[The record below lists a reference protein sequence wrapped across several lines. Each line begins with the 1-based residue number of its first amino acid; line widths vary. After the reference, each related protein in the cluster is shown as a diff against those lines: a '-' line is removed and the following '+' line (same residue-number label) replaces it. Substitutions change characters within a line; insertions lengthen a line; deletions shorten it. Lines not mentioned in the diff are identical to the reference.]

1 MLKKY
6 NDFIFESLLLESALI
21 YSDKFKNLIKDIDSP
36 VAKALQEIESK
47 DLKVTNN
54 FIDIADDK
62 EQISFIPDRRAQQIL
77 NPENP
82 EKFVI
87 YTGDGGFLRHSEGNK
102 EIFAQLAYE
111 PVGDNCYHPEV
122 GEKGEVLS
130 KVTSESSGKTYL
142 KVQYPDGIS
151 VVNQTNTKYED
162 VSKLPFTQGRQSIR
176 IGRGIKGLLTSGN
189 LKFTDAEVEK
199 FVNLYKAAFEKMND
213 IFRYFELAKGNDIA
227 FWYNNGNYELGRSKG
242 TLSTSCMC
250 SVSSSFFKIYTEN
263 PDVCQLLILKTED
276 GKKIKGRAIVW
287 NLTTPDGI
295 TYMDRQYT
303 HNDSD
308 VELFRQYAKSKG
320 WYYKPN
326 NNHMSSTS
334 MVAPDGSE
342 MRTSELRV
350 KLESG
355 DYGKYPYLDT
365 LKWYTPD
372 SGVLSTNSGEY
383 QLEDTGGSWIGNDE
397 GCEFCGGDGRVD
409 CPDCDGDGD
418 FRCSECDGDGDI
430 ECGECDGKGKTEC
443 SSCDGEG
450 EEECSSCDGTGKDGD
465 DDCSDCDG
473 KGKIECSSCDGDG
486 LKECDECSGNG
497 TIGCDNCDGDGRTE
511 CSNCDG
517 NGRLDC
523 PEC

>member
-54 FIDIADDK
+54 FIDISDDK
-62 EQISFIPDRRAQQIL
+62 EQISFTPDRRAQQIL
-77 NPENP
+77 NPENV

-102 EIFAQLAYE
+102 EIFTQLGYE
-111 PVGDNCYHPEV
+111 PVGDKCYHPEV

-130 KVTSESSGKTYL
+130 KVTSETSGKTYL
-142 KVQYPDGIS
+142 KLQYPGGVT
-151 VVNQTNTKYED
+151 VVNQSNTKYED

-176 IGRGIKGLLTSGN
+176 IGRGIKGLLTAGDF
-189 LKFTDAEVEK
+189 KFTDAEIEK

-213 IFRYFELAKGNDIA
+213 VFRHFEVVKGDDIA
-227 FWYNNGNYELGRSKG
+227 FWYKNENYELGRNKG

-250 SVSSSFFKIYTEN
+250 SVPASFFKIYTKN

-276 GKKIKGRAIVW
+276 GKKIKGRALVW
-287 NLTTPDGI
+287 TLTTPEGI

-303 HNDSD
+303 HNESD
-308 VELFRQYAKSKG
+308 VELFRLYAKSKG

-326 NNHMSSTS
+326 NNHMGSTS
-334 MVAPDGSE
+334 MIAPDGSE

-355 DYGKYPYLDT
+355 DYDKYPYLDT
-365 LKWYTPD
+365 LKWYTPH
-372 SGVLSTNSGEY
+372 SGVLSTSSGDY
-383 QLEDTGGSWIGNDE
+383 QLEDTGGGWIGNED
-397 GCEFCGGDGRVD
+397 CDYCGGDGRVD

-418 FRCSECDGDGDI
+418 V
-430 ECGECDGKGKTEC
+430 EC
-443 SSCDGEG
+443 SDCGGNEEISCSDCDGEG
-450 EEECSSCDGTGKDGD
+450 EVECSDCDGTGKDGE
-465 DDCSDCDG
+465 DDCSNCSG
-473 KGKIECSSCDGDG
+473 KGKVECTDCGG
-486 LKECDECSGNG
+486 SGNTECG
-497 TIGCDNCDGDGRTE
+497 ECNGRGRVECNNCDGSGRT
-511 CSNCDG
+511 
-517 NGRLDC
+517 DC
-523 PEC
+523 PECG